1 MNRPFRALAHR
12 DFSLFVLG
20 QGAGILGY
28 WIQSLAVHWL
38 MYRLTGS
45 ALLLGLTVFAAQIPV
60 LILGPIAG
68 ALADRVD
75 RHAAF
80 VIVQSLQA
88 VQAFTMAALAYLGVI
103 EPWHMI
109 ALAVFLGATIAVEL
123 PVRHAYLP
131 DLLGNREDLPNA
143 VAVTSF
149 IASAGRLIG
158 PSVAGIVISAF
169 SEATCFLLNGLS
181 FGIVLATLMAI
192 RRKPH
197 KREARPRA
205 VFSELREGALYAWRS
220 PPIRA
225 LLIVLATMSFMAT
238 PYQPL
243 MPAFVTEAY
252 RGGPE
257 TLGFL
262 VAAAGFGA
270 LTGTGYLSMRGS
282 TQGLPRLIIVATG
295 CAGCALVMFAFVR
308 WYPLS
313 LLLMAVIGFGI
324 LATSV
329 SVSMILQSIVADD
342 MRGRLMSLYTAAFMG
357 IAPLGGF
364 LAGAAADHI
373 GAARTLAI
381 GGACCACAALAL
393 ARRHRRL
400 TAGIKLYARRPG
412 AQSD

>member
-20 QGAGILGY
+20 QGAGIIGY
-28 WIQSLAVHWL
+28 WIQLLAVHWL

-80 VIVQSLQA
+80 VAVQILQA
-88 VQAFTMAALAYLGVI
+88 LQAFVMAALAYLEI
-103 EPWHMI
+103 ITPWHMI
-109 ALAVFLGATIAVEL
+109 ALAAFLGATIAVEL

-131 DLLGNREDLPNA
+131 DLLGDREDLSNA

-149 IASAGRLIG
+149 IGSAGRLVG
-158 PSVAGIVISAF
+158 PSVAGIVISVF
-169 SEATCFLLNGLS
+169 SEATCFLINGFS
-181 FGIVLATLMAI
+181 YFIVLATLMAI

-197 KREARPRA
+197 ARTTQSKP
-205 VFSELREGALYAWRS
+205 VISDLRDGALYAWRS
-220 PPIRA
+220 RPIRA
-225 LLIVLATMSFMAT
+225 LLIVLAVMSFMAT

-252 RGGPE
+252 QGGPE

-262 VAAAGFGA
+262 VAAAGLGA
-270 LTGTGYLSMRGS
+270 LAGTGYLSLRASSRGLI
-282 TQGLPRLIIVATG
+282 GLIVVAMA
-295 CAGCALVMFAFVR
+295 CAGGALCAFAFVR
-308 WYPLS
+308 WYALS
-313 LLLMAVIGFGI
+313 LVLMAVTGFGL

-329 SVSMILQSIVADD
+329 SVNMILQSIVPDA
-342 MRGRLMSLYTAAFMG
+342 MRGRVMSLYTAAFMG
-357 IAPLGGF
+357 VSPLGSF
-364 LAGAAADHI
+364 VAGAAADRI
-373 GAARTLAI
+373 GTPYTLAI
-381 GGACCACAALAL
+381 GGAFCVVAAVALAQMHRQL
-393 ARRHRRL
+393 AADVSPSV
-400 TAGIKLYARRPG
+400 T
-412 AQSD
+412 